1 MLTAFSSAADC
12 AFERPMKPIRQ
23 LLPMFLVS
31 AVSFVVLAL
40 GMVDSLVLDG
50 EFGTGRGSEG
60 GRLLIFLGS
69 LLGLLTTVIAW
80 AVWPLLRNA
89 ATPAVTGTN
98 AVSETLLCDREEL
111 ATTAS
116 TRGRVNGAD
125 AGSVP
130 RSALGLVEGRLPT
143 RAPPDFTRAVADNDQ
158 VAQAYKAALDQ
169 APVAMLIANR
179 GGRIEYVNDAFLA
192 NVGYERVELIGRSPR
207 FLCAGRGCGGV
218 FRDLWQTIV
227 AGAVWRGEI
236 LGRRK
241 DGSECWEKVSVSPL
255 RDASLRISRF
265 VAVCEDMTEHKRRE
279 EGLHQLARLDPL
291 TGVSNR
297 RHLMERARHEWGR
310 ADRFGLPLALIML
323 DIDHFK
329 RVNDEY
335 GHAVGDRAICA
346 VATICEDCMREIDIV
361 GRYGGEEF
369 VIVLPGTD
377 LDGARKLGR
386 RLRKRIAETILHD
399 EKGRPFTL
407 TVSLGIAQLGRDATL
422 DRLLALADAA
432 LYRAKRAGRNR
443 VAAAP
448 ATEMD
453 STGIREGM
461 Q

>member
-1 MLTAFSSAADC
+1 
-12 AFERPMKPIRQ
+12 MKPIRQ
-23 LLPMFLVS
+23 PLPLFLVL
-31 AVSFVVLAL
+31 AVSFVMLTWGL
-40 GMVDSLVLDG
+40 VDSLFSDG
-50 EFGTGRGSEG
+50 GLGAGRGPESG
-60 GRLLIFLGS
+60 DLLAIVAS
-69 LLGLLTTVIAW
+69 LMGLLTTVIVW
-80 AVWPLLRNA
+80 AVWPLLRNT
-89 ATPAVTGTN
+89 ATPAAPGTN
-98 AVSETLLCDREEL
+98 AISETGPADGAAL
-111 ATTAS
+111 AADTPTSWHGYEAHPESVSRSRPGVADAALRTSAS
-116 TRGRVNGAD
+116 TG
-125 AGSVP
+125 
-130 RSALGLVEGRLPT
+130 
-143 RAPPDFTRAVADNDQ
+143 FTRSIADNDR

-169 APVAMLIANR
+169 APAAVLITDSS
-179 GGRIEYVNDAFLA
+179 GRIGYVNDAFLA
-192 NVGYERVELIGRSPR
+192 NVGYERVEMIGRSPR
-207 FLCAGRGCGGV
+207 HLGAGRGCGKV
-218 FRDLWQTIV
+218 FRDLWQTVV
-227 AGAVWRGEI
+227 AGGVWRGEI
-236 LGRRK
+236 LARRK
-241 DGSECWEKVSVSPL
+241 NGSECWVKVAVSPL

-265 VAVCEDMTEHKRRE
+265 VAVCEDVTEHKRRE

-297 RHLMERARHEWGR
+297 RHLMERARQEWVR

-329 RVNDEY
+329 RVNDRY

-346 VATICEDCMREIDIV
+346 VATICEDCVREIDIV

-386 RLRKRIAETILHD
+386 RLRKLIAETVLQD

-407 TVSLGIAQLGRDATL
+407 TASLGIAQLGTGATL
-422 DRLLALADAA
+422 DRLLVLADTA

-448 ATEMD
+448 VAEAEAEAEAH

>member
-1 MLTAFSSAADC
+1 
-12 AFERPMKPIRQ
+12 MKPIRQ
-23 LLPMFLVS
+23 PLPLFLVLV
-31 AVSFVVLAL
+31 VSFVILVLGL
-40 GMVDSLVLDG
+40 VDSLVSDG
-50 EFGTGRGSEG
+50 GFGAGGGAEG
-60 GRLLIFLGS
+60 ARLLILLAS
-69 LLGLLTTVIAW
+69 LMGVLTTVIVW
-80 AVWPLLRNA
+80 AVWPLLRNPE
-89 ATPAVTGTN
+89 TPAAMGTN
-98 AVSETLLCDREEL
+98 VISETGFGDREEL
-111 ATTAS
+111 ATVTPAS
-116 TRGRVNGAD
+116 RHVNGAA
-125 AGSVP
+125 AGSLS
-130 RSALGLVEGRLPT
+130 RSALVRAEPPLPT
-143 RAPPDFTRAVADNDQ
+143 RTPSGFVRAVPNNDPL
-158 VAQAYKAALDQ
+158 AQAYKAAIDQ
-169 APVAMLIANR
+169 APVAMLIADRN
-179 GGRIEYVNDAFLA
+179 GRIEYVNDAFLA
-192 NVGYERVELIGRSPR
+192 NVGYERVEVVGRSPR
-207 FLCAGRGCGGV
+207 LLGARRACGKV

-227 AGAVWRGEI
+227 AGDVWRGEI
-236 LGRRK
+236 LGRHK
-241 DGSECWEKVSVSPL
+241 NGSECWEKVSVSPL

-265 VAVCEDMTEHKRRE
+265 VAVCEDVTEHKRRE

-310 ADRFGLPLALIML
+310 AHRFGLPLALIML

-346 VATICEDCMREIDIV
+346 VATICEDCVREIDIV

-386 RLRKRIAETILHD
+386 RLRKRIAETVLQD

-407 TVSLGIAQLGRDATL
+407 TASLGIAQLGAEATL

-448 ATEMD
+448 AAEVL
-453 STGIREGM
+453 STGIREEM